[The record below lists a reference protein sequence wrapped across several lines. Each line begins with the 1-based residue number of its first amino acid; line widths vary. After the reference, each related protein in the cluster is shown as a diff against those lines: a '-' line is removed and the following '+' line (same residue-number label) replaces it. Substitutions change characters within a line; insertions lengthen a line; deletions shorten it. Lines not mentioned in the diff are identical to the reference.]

1 MHQRTSKKIFIY
13 ILLFFI
19 LVTINNFN
27 LKINNLYKINNIEV
41 KGFNINENEN
51 EKFLKYL
58 ENLKNKNLFYL
69 KKSEIIKKIYSNEI
83 VEELTIFK
91 NYPSTLKIELKK
103 TKFLAVTQKN
113 GFNYFIG
120 SNSKLIKATEIDKEY
135 PFVFGNTDGQK
146 FLKFKKIVDM
156 SEFDYNE
163 IKNFYYFQ
171 SDRWDI
177 ETKNNQ
183 KIKLP
188 KDNLKSSLNLLSNL
202 LKKTEFDNVINIDL
216 RQKDQIIVNE

>member
-13 ILLFFI
+13 ILLFLI

-27 LKINNLYKINNIEV
+27 LTRNNFYKINNIEV
-41 KGFNINENEN
+41 KGFSINEN
-51 EKFLKYL
+51 EKFSKYL

-69 KKSEIIKKIYSNEI
+69 KKSEIINQIYSNEI
-83 VEELTIFK
+83 VEELKIFK

-103 TKFLAVTQKN
+103 TKFLAITQKN
-113 GFNYFIG
+113 GINYFIG
-120 SNSKLIKATEIDKEY
+120 SNSKLIKAIEIDKEY

-146 FLKFKKIVDM
+146 FLEFKKIVDM

-177 ETKNNQ
+177 EIKNNQ

-188 KDNLKSSLNLLSNL
+188 KDNLERSLNLLSNL
-202 LKKTEFDNVINIDL
+202 LKKTEFNNVSNIDL